1 MDAVG
6 SAPSTVL
13 VCGAGFGGIAAA
25 VALRRQFSPDALSI
39 LLVDRRRD
47 FVMGLRKTWAAL
59 GIDTLE
65 AGRRELA
72 AIAGVQVVTGEVNAI
87 KVERR
92 AVQVDGRELR
102 GDAVILALGAEH
114 AMEAVPGLAQHG
126 INIWD
131 RTAAERARVAL
142 MGMTGGRLVIGIFGM
157 PYSCP
162 PAPFELAM
170 LARERLNKAV
180 EISIFTPAPIAL
192 PVVGALES
200 SKLEALVSQRGIEF
214 RPGRR
219 AVAVTDGSVH
229 FADGSEL
236 PFDVLLAVPPHRCP
250 QVLVGAGLAEEGG
263 WVKPDPRTLETAH
276 EGVYA
281 VGDCTSIM
289 LANGLPLPKAGIFA
303 QAQGEVVAARIA
315 ARLGGLPPSAI
326 FTGEGT
332 CFIET
337 GGGQAAAAQ
346 GAFMADPAKVQ
357 ISEPSPATM
366 SEKLAFERS
375 RLEAWFG
382 R

>member
-1 MDAVG
+1 MNVVG

-25 VALRRQFSPDALSI
+25 VALRRQFSPNELNI
-39 LLVDRRRD
+39 VLVDRRRD

-59 GIDTLE
+59 GIDTLA
-65 AGRRELA
+65 AGRRELV
-72 AIAGVQVVTGEVNAI
+72 AIGDIRIVNGEVNALE
-87 KVERR
+87 VEQR
-92 AVQVDGRELR
+92 AIQVDGRR
-102 GDAVILALGAEH
+102 FHGDALILALGADH
-114 AMEAVPGLAQHG
+114 SMTAVPGLAEHG
-126 INIWD
+126 INVWD
-131 RTAAERARVAL
+131 RAEVDRARAAL
-142 MGMTGGRLVIGIFGM
+142 ANMTGGRLVIGIFGT

-162 PAPFELAM
+162 PAPFEFAM
-170 LARERLNKAV
+170 LARDRLATGV
-180 EISIFTPAPIAL
+180 AISVFSPAPIAL
-192 PVVGALES
+192 PVVGAHES
-200 SKLEALVSQRGIEF
+200 SKLEALVREHGIEF
-214 RPGRR
+214 RPSHR
-219 AVAVTDGSVH
+219 AVAVDDGSVH

-236 PFDVLLAVPPHRCP
+236 PFDVLLTVPPHRCP

-281 VGDCTSIM
+281 VGDCTSIT

-337 GGGQAAAAQ
+337 GGGQAAKAQ
-346 GAFMADPAKVQ
+346 GAFMADPPKVQ
-357 ISEPSPATM
+357 ISEPSQATM

-375 RLEAWFG
+375 QLDAWFG
-382 R
+382 H